1 MTQSDGARQRRLQH
15 KEHLR
20 REILDAAGELFA
32 EEGYEHVTIRR
43 VADKIQ
49 YSQGVIFYYFKNK
62 AEILTALCE
71 ETFSGLTER
80 FEEIGERH
88 GEALDR
94 LMAAS
99 RAFVDFATTHPHHY
113 RVVLTPPSEMD
124 GEDSIERIGRLG
136 KELFERLGRL
146 YLDCCGAGGPFAP
159 RDPFAASLSWWNCL
173 SGLVVFF
180 NMHRKS
186 PWVNREAVLEHTLE
200 ALAAGH
206 RSFSL
211 K

>member
-80 FEEIGERH
+80 FEEIGERYR
-88 GEALDR
+88 EPQER

-99 RAFVDFATTHPHHY
+99 GPLSTSPPRIRTT
-113 RVVLTPPSEMD
+113 
-124 GEDSIERIGRLG
+124 I
-136 KELFERLGRL
+136 
-146 YLDCCGAGGPFAP
+146 
-159 RDPFAASLSWWNCL
+159 ASC
-173 SGLVVFF
+173 
-180 NMHRKS
+180 
-186 PWVNREAVLEHTLE
+186 
-200 ALAAGH
+200 
-206 RSFSL
+206 
-211 K
+211 